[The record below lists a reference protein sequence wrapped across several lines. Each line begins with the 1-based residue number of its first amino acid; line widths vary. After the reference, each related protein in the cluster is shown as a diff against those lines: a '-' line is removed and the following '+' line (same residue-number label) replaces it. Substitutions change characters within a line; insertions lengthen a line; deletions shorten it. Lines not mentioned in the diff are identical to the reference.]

1 MSSPLQQLARQRT
14 IALRNSQK
22 TEDLYSFHQL
32 LITSCSCH
40 LLRSPLSRDCE
51 DPLCQGA
58 LSAVQ
63 SPLKMRRAA
72 PVIARQLTRACN
84 AVWHEVLPDRLH
96 ASASFSGPLAHQEAA
111 PMFRVLRT
119 SAAWPAEQPAQLRQQ
134 REAPPEA
141 LHPAAAVPV
150 RGFSAEAA
158 ASNLAPCERPPV
170 EQEGNDLDGVL
181 EAAVGQ
187 GPAAVLALVEAH
199 GERFTEQNVVT
210 ALRAVAQASAAA
222 PSSSMEDVVRSEWYQ
237 ALVDML
243 LAG

>member
-1 MSSPLQQLARQRT
+1 
-14 IALRNSQK
+14 
-22 TEDLYSFHQL
+22 
-32 LITSCSCH
+32 
-40 LLRSPLSRDCE
+40 
-51 DPLCQGA
+51 
-58 LSAVQ
+58 
-63 SPLKMRRAA
+63 
-72 PVIARQLTRACN
+72 
-84 AVWHEVLPDRLH
+84 
-96 ASASFSGPLAHQEAA
+96 
-111 PMFRVLRT
+111 MFRVLRT
-119 SAAWPAEQPAQLRQQ
+119 TAAWPAEQPAQLRQQ
-134 REAPPEA
+134 RDAPPEA

-187 GPAAVLALVEAH
+187 GPAAVLALVETH

-243 LAG
+243 LAGMQRFPPALLAKAVSACGEAGASEEMLLDEIGREIMKHIPGLSPTDIASLVSGYAALQHSPGVVLFDSLAAAAAQRGEDFTAEQRAAVAAAYEALGYRDKSPF